1 MKRAWWLGLLVVVF
15 AAGVAPAEIK
25 PTPSHSAPRFQA
37 VTLVIRHRVFHDF
50 IDEQRAALNKDF
62 VVGDTDF
69 KARVVQYVPDFMMD
83 LQTRKITSRTEFPN
97 NPAFKIIVWQ
107 KGVPQDTAWALLN
120 LPPHFARKSML
131 AFRATKIEFAGRPP
145 MYPDTTKVSQM
156 MPTEPMQGM
165 PGDMKLPPGHVPVP
179 PPGHPPVPPAAGT
192 PEKAAPATPAPEKS
206 K

>member
-1 MKRAWWLGLLVVVF
+1 MRRAWWLGLLVVVL
-15 AAGVAPAEIK
+15 AAQAALAEIK
-25 PTPSHSAPRFQA
+25 ATPSHKAPQMEA

-50 IDEQRAALNKDF
+50 LDEQRVRLNKDF
-62 VVGDTDF
+62 QVGDTDF

-83 LQTRKITSRTEFPN
+83 LKTRKIVSRTDFPN

-131 AFRATKIEFAGRPP
+131 AFRATKIEFVGRPP
-145 MYPDTTKVSQM
+145 MYPDTTKMSQM
-156 MPTEPMQGM
+156 MPTEPMPAAPGGM
-165 PGDMKLPPGHVPVP
+165 QLPPGHVPVP
-179 PPGHPPVPPAAGT
+179 PPGHPPIPPQETA
-192 PEKAAPATPAPEKS
+192 PEKAAPEKAAPEKN